1 MLIVVGDE
9 IMIKSILRNLKQQ
22 DPDIER
28 QIFEKYYERVY
39 YAAYFV
45 MKDPDLA
52 QDVLQESFVKAFKN
66 IHTVQDE
73 EKLGAWLATIATR
86 TAIDHLRK
94 RKKWNDFTTTDVLM
108 DIEATDANANDDSTV
123 ESSLENKM
131 IREVLANEI
140 EKLSPNYKEIM
151 ILHYVQQ
158 YSYEEIGQIL
168 EMNIGT
174 VKTRVFRAKKMLK
187 ESIEKHPELME
198 AVWNV

>member
-1 MLIVVGDE
+1 
-9 IMIKSILRNLKQQ
+9 MIKNILRNLKQQ
-22 DPDIER
+22 DPNIER
-28 QIFEKYYERVY
+28 RIFEKYYERVY

-73 EKLGAWLATIATR
+73 DKLGAWLATIATR

-158 YSYEEIGQIL
+158 YSYEEIGQML

-198 AVWNV
+198 AIWHV